1 MNLLKPAPGGALWLL
16 KNELRLFWRKGDGKK
31 SMRIVLVIA
40 ALAWLGISWLIFRP
54 LSEIIPPPPLGDAPT
69 DAMAL
74 AAISIV
80 IAFISTLIVS
90 QGLQRTIE
98 AIYLRNDLDL
108 LLSAPLKAWTIL
120 IVRSAG
126 VAIST
131 LPLYAFLIGPPIL
144 WLSIFNSPIWLTAV
158 PTIVALAF
166 GGTGVALLLVTVLF
180 RLIGPKRTRIAAQL
194 LSLLIGAT
202 IFILFQL
209 PNFSR
214 RFREDVDEDQI
225 LERFEALNINPDAPY
240 FLPARAVTGDI
251 LAMLLIATLCGL
263 LFSLG
268 VWIFSRRY
276 VTDAAAA
283 SAMEP
288 RRNTAAATSRSM
300 RPGLLASIVRK
311 ELRLL
316 FRDTVLLSRIGLQI
330 VYLIPVAYL
339 LMTPGDGGALALPA
353 FAPVLTMLA
362 TSLAGSLAWITI
374 SAEDAPDLVAS
385 SPAGKKLIERGKL
398 IAAILPVTALMS
410 IPLATLVWRNPV
422 VGAWCIGGVIAG
434 ATCAAFIGLWR
445 QTPGSRN
452 NIMKS
457 RGKGSFAVAMGQTF
471 VALGLSATVGLGAYG
486 FPWLAILPAVLTAAV
501 FAATHKSPDQA
512 AALQ

>member
-1 MNLLKPAPGGALWLL
+1 MNLFRPEPGGALWLL
-16 KNELRLFWRKGDGKK
+16 RNELRLFWRKGDKK
-31 SMRIVLVIA
+31 TSLRVVLIVA
-40 ALAWLGISWLIFRP
+40 GLAWLGFSWLIFRP
-54 LSEIIPPPPLGDAPT
+54 LSDIIPPPPLGSDSIQAL
-69 DAMAL
+69 AL
-74 AAISIV
+74 AAISV
-80 IAFISTLIVS
+80 MIAFIATLIIS

-108 LLSAPLKAWTIL
+108 LLSAPLKGWTIL

-131 LPLYAFLIGPPIL
+131 LPLYAFLLGPPIL
-144 WLSIFNSPIWLTAV
+144 WLTLLNSPLWLTAI
-158 PTIVALAF
+158 PTVLALAF
-166 GGTGVALLLVTVLF
+166 GGTGIALLLVTVLF
-180 RLIGPKRTRIAAQL
+180 RLIGPKRTRIAAQI
-194 LSLLIGAT
+194 LSLLIGAA

-209 PNFSR
+209 PNFNR
-214 RFREDVDEDQI
+214 RFREIDEDEM
-225 LERFEALNINPDAPY
+225 LEGFEALQIDADAFY
-240 FLPARAVTGDI
+240 FFPARAVTGDVP
-251 LAMLLIATLCGL
+251 AMLLVTLICAG

-268 VWIFSRRY
+268 VWVFSRRF
-276 VTDAAAA
+276 VTDAAAV

-288 RRNTAAATSRSM
+288 RRNTAAIASRGM
-300 RPGLLASIVRK
+300 RAGLLASIVRK

-316 FRDTVLLSRIGLQI
+316 LRDTVLLSRIGLQI

-339 LMTPGDGGALALPA
+339 LMMPGNGQALALPA

-385 SPAGKKLIERGKL
+385 SPAGKKLIERGKM
-398 IAAILPVTALMS
+398 IAAIAPVAILMT
-410 IPLATLVWRNPV
+410 IPLAILFWRDPGV
-422 VGAWCIGGVIAG
+422 AIWCALGVAAG
-434 ATCAAFIGLWR
+434 STCAALIGLWR
-445 QTPGSRN
+445 QVPGNRN

-486 FPWLAILPAVLTAAV
+486 YPWLAIIPAILSAAV
-501 FAATHKSPDQA
+501 FAATYKPPDQA

>member
-1 MNLLKPAPGGALWLL
+1 MNFLKPEPGGALWLL

-31 SMRIVLVIA
+31 SMRLVLVVA
-40 ALAWLGISWLIFRP
+40 ALGWLGLSWLIFRP
-54 LSEIIPPPPLGDAPT
+54 LAEIIPPPPLGSTSNDAI
-69 DAMAL
+69 AL
-74 AAISIV
+74 AAISVI

-131 LPLYAFLIGPPIL
+131 LPLYSFLLGPPIL
-144 WLSIFNSPIWLTAV
+144 WLSILNSPIWLTAV
-158 PTIVALAF
+158 PTILALAF
-166 GGTGVALLLVTVLF
+166 GGTGIALLLVTVLF

-194 LSLLIGAT
+194 LSLLIGAA

-214 RFREDVDEDQI
+214 RFRENVGEEEV
-225 LERFEALNINPDAPY
+225 LERFEALNINADALY
-240 FLPARAVTGDI
+240 FLPARAVTGDAP
-251 LAMLLIATLCGL
+251 AMLLVAVICGL
-263 LFSLG
+263 LFTLG
-268 VWIFSRRY
+268 VWIFSRRF

-288 RRNTAAATSRSM
+288 KRNTAAAASRAM

-385 SPAGKKLIERGKL
+385 SPAGKKLIERGKML
-398 IAAILPVTALMS
+398 AAIIPVAILMS
-410 IPLATLVWRNPV
+410 IPLGILIWRDP
-422 VGAWCIGGVIAG
+422 GIGLWCVAGVISG
-434 ATCAAFIGLWR
+434 ALCAALIGLWR
-445 QTPGSRN
+445 QVPGSRN
-452 NIMKS
+452 NIMKA

-501 FAATHKSPDQA
+501 FATTYKPPGQA

>member
-1 MNLLKPAPGGALWLL
+1 MNLFRPEPGGALWLL
-16 KNELRLFWRKGDGKK
+16 RNELRLFWRKGDKK
-31 SMRIVLVIA
+31 TSLRAVLVA
-40 ALAWLGISWLIFRP
+40 VAVGWLGFSWLIFRP
-54 LSEIIPPPPLGDAPT
+54 LSEVVPPPPLGSAPME
-69 DAMAL
+69 ALAL
-74 AAISIV
+74 AAISV
-80 IAFISTLIVS
+80 MIAFIATLIIS

-108 LLSAPLKAWTIL
+108 LLSAPLKGWTIL

-131 LPLYAFLIGPPIL
+131 LPLYAFLLGPPIL
-144 WLSIFNSPIWLTAV
+144 WLTLLNSPLWLTAI
-158 PTIVALAF
+158 PTVLALAF

-180 RLIGPKRTRIAAQL
+180 RLIGPKRTRIAAQI
-194 LSLLIGAT
+194 LSLVIGAA

-209 PNFSR
+209 PNFNR
-214 RFREDVDEDQI
+214 RFREIDEDEM
-225 LERFEALNINPDAPY
+225 LEGFEALQVDADAFY
-240 FLPARAVTGDI
+240 FFPARAVTGDVP
-251 LAMLLIATLCGL
+251 AMLLVTLICAG

-268 VWIFSRRY
+268 VWVFSRRF
-276 VTDAAAA
+276 VTDAAAV

-288 RRNTAAATSRSM
+288 RRNTAAIASRGM
-300 RPGLLASIVRK
+300 RAGLLASIVRK

-316 FRDTVLLSRIGLQI
+316 LRDTVLLSRIGLQI

-339 LMTPGDGGALALPA
+339 LMMPGNGQALALPA

-385 SPAGKKLIERGKL
+385 SPAGKKLIERGKM
-398 IAAILPVTALMS
+398 IAAIAPVAVLMTIPVAILFWRDPIVAVWCAL
-410 IPLATLVWRNPV
+410 
-422 VGAWCIGGVIAG
+422 GVAAG
-434 ATCAAFIGLWR
+434 STCAALIGLWR
-445 QTPGSRN
+445 QVPGNRN

-486 FPWLAILPAVLTAAV
+486 YPWLSIIPAILSAAV
-501 FAATHKSPDQA
+501 FAAAYKPADQA

>member
-1 MNLLKPAPGGALWLL
+1 MTLFKPEPGGALWLL
-16 KNELRLFWRKGDGKK
+16 RNELRLFWRKGEKK
-31 SMRIVLVIA
+31 TSLRLVLIGVTIGWL
-40 ALAWLGISWLIFRP
+40 ALSWVMFRP
-54 LSEIIPPPPLGDAPT
+54 LSAVIPPPPLGSETLEAV
-69 DAMAL
+69 AL
-74 AAISIV
+74 AGVSIV
-80 IAFISTLIVS
+80 LAFIATLIVS

-108 LLSAPLKAWTIL
+108 LLSAPLKGWTIL
-120 IVRSAG
+120 IVRSAS

-131 LPLYAFLIGPPIL
+131 LPLYAFLLGPPIL
-144 WLSIFNSPIWLTAV
+144 WLSIFNSPLWLTAI
-158 PTIVALAF
+158 PTVLALAF
-166 GGTGVALLLVTVLF
+166 GGTGIALLLVTVLF
-180 RLIGPKRTRIAAQL
+180 RLIGPKRTRIAAQI

-209 PNFSR
+209 PNFNR
-214 RFREDVDEDQI
+214 RFREVDEDDV
-225 LERFEALNINPDAPY
+225 LEQFETLNLDADALY
-240 FLPARAVTGDI
+240 FLPAKAVTGDI
-251 LAMLLIATLCGL
+251 LAMLLVTTLCAA

-268 VWIFSRRY
+268 VWIFSRRF
-276 VTDAAAA
+276 VTDAAAV

-288 RRNTAAATSRSM
+288 RSNTKSITSRGM

-330 VYLIPVAYL
+330 VYLIPVAVL
-339 LMTPGDGGALALPA
+339 LMMPGDGGALALPA

-362 TSLAGSLAWITI
+362 TSLAGSLTWITI

-385 SPAGKKLIERGKL
+385 SPAGKKLIERGKM
-398 IAAILPVTALMS
+398 IAAIMPVISLMAIPIAILFWRDPGAAIWCAL
-410 IPLATLVWRNPV
+410 
-422 VGAWCIGGVIAG
+422 GVIAG
-434 ATCAAFIGLWR
+434 AICAALIGLWR
-445 QTPGSRN
+445 QTPGNRN

-471 VALGLSATVGLGAYG
+471 VALGLSATAGLGAYG
-486 FPWLAILPAVLTAAV
+486 LPWLAILPAILTAAV
-501 FAATHKSPDQA
+501 FTTTYKPPEQA

>member
-1 MNLLKPAPGGALWLL
+1 MSLLRPQPGGALWLL
-16 KNELRLFWRKGDGKK
+16 RNELRLFWRRGDSKK
-31 SMRIVLVIA
+31 SMRIVLIVA
-40 ALAWLGISWLIFRP
+40 GLGWLGLSWMIFRP
-54 LSEIIPPPPLGDAPT
+54 LSQVIPPPPLGNETIDGV
-69 DAMAL
+69 AL
-74 AAISIV
+74 AAISVI
-80 IAFISTLIVS
+80 IAFIFTLIVS

-108 LLSAPLKAWTIL
+108 LLSAPLKGWTIL

-144 WLSIFNSPIWLTAV
+144 WLTILNSPVWLTAV
-158 PTIVALAF
+158 PTILALAF
-166 GGTGVALLLVTVLF
+166 GGTGIALLLVTVLF

-194 LSLLIGAT
+194 LSLLIGAA

-214 RFREDVDEDQI
+214 RFREDIGDDEV
-225 LERFEALNINPDAPY
+225 LERFQALNIDADVLY
-240 FLPARAVTGDI
+240 LLPARAVTGDI
-251 LAMLLIATLCGL
+251 PAMLLVASLCGL
-263 LFSLG
+263 LFALG
-268 VWIFSRRY
+268 VWVFSRRF

-283 SAMEP
+283 AAMEP
-288 RRNTAAATSRSM
+288 RRNTTAVASRAM
-300 RPGLLASIVRK
+300 RSGLLASIVRK

-330 VYLIPVAYL
+330 VYLIPVAWL
-339 LMTPGDGGALALPA
+339 LMTPNDSGALALPA

-385 SPAGKKLIERGKL
+385 SPAGKKLIERGKM
-398 IAAILPVTALMS
+398 IAAILPVTALMA
-410 IPLATLVWRNPV
+410 IPVGILIWREPII
-422 VGAWCIGGVIAG
+422 GLWCALGVAAG
-434 ATCAAFIGLWR
+434 AFCAALIGLWR
-445 QTPGSRN
+445 QVPGNRN
-452 NIMKS
+452 NLMKA

-486 FPWLAILPAVLTAAV
+486 YTWLALLPAILTAAI
-501 FAATHKSPDQA
+501 FITMYKPAEQA